1 MQLEID
7 PLSEV
12 ALYQQLRDRVVEGIA
27 SGQLRVGDQLAPVR
41 TLAAQFGIN
50 VATVGKAYDL
60 LRSEGLVRTNRTS
73 GSVVA
78 RAPHDDGTEGTG
90 PAALEGV
97 GAWDGAARDAWA
109 RRLATVLAEGVAQG
123 EQDAAIDAT
132 VHAIVKSFAA
142 SRTKLTDGRQ
152 SQEGSADEH

>member
-1 MQLEID
+1 MQIEID
-7 PLSEV
+7 PLSDV

-27 SGQLRVGDQLAPVR
+27 GGELRVGDQLAPVR

-50 VATVGKAYDL
+50 IATVGKAYDL

-78 RAPHDDGTEGTG
+78 RAPHDDAEGTG

-97 GAWDGAARDAWA
+97 GAWDGSARDAWV

-123 EQDAAIDAT
+123 EQDAAITATVDAT
-132 VHAIVKSFAA
+132 LHAFSA
-142 SRTKLTDGRQ
+142 SRQHANDERK
-152 SQEGSADEH
+152 SQGGSADEH

>member
-1 MQLEID
+1 MQIEID

-27 SGQLRVGDQLAPVR
+27 SGELHIGDQLAPVR
-41 TLAAQFGIN
+41 GLAAQFGIN

-60 LRSEGLVRTNRTS
+60 LRSEGLVRTNRTA

-78 RAPHDDGTEGTG
+78 RSPRDDGTEGSG

-123 EQDAAIDAT
+123 EQDAAIAAT
-132 VHAIVKSFAA
+132 VHDTLQSFAA
-142 SRTKLTDGRQ
+142 SRAERASGSR
-152 SQEGSADEH
+152 SEEGSADEH